1 MNTNSRKCDSATI
14 ELRDK
19 YIYIRYN
26 DLAIVGVK
34 EAKEVG
40 DIAIDLCQGEPH
52 AFVIDGLDITVRMND
67 DARKFIA
74 TYPPYLKIRKAQAFL
89 INNIPSRL
97 LAKFFIQFHKPKNP
111 VKICSSLEEAEEWI
125 ATLSI

>member
-1 MNTNSRKCDSATI
+1 MLKNSRKCDCATI
-14 ELRDK
+14 ELRDN

-40 DIAIDLCQGEPH
+40 DLAIELCDGKPI
-52 AFVIDGLDITVRMND
+52 AFVIDGLSITVRMND
-67 DARKFIA
+67 DAREFIA

-97 LAKFFIQFHKPKNP
+97 LAKFFIQFHKPHNP
-111 VKICSSLEEAEEWI
+111 VRICSTLKEAEEWI
-125 ATLSI
+125 KTLD